1 VIYEGLEKG
10 VYQFISS
17 AEGNND
23 LTTFRSQRPTW
34 RRAAR
39 LRRHEARPADT
50 RGRRLWRQRG
60 FTPRVARQQLPA
72 SPEVRL

>member
-50 RGRRLWRQRG
+50 RGRRL
-60 FTPRVARQQLPA
+60 
-72 SPEVRL
+72 